1 MIKLV
6 HLKVAVLAWLVVSLT
21 GCGLLAPIKTESK
34 VGDDSQVYLTKT
46 AQWKLPPP
54 SVIPGTLNAVQ
65 QVQAHYGDQT
75 YDLLFQLEKP
85 SNDRLVIAGLTL
97 SGQSL
102 FQGDYHD
109 GVLTSTVSP
118 LVGRDINLSYIVS
131 SLILAYGKPD
141 VLSRYLD
148 DAGLSLTVTPFEDGH
163 STRLIKQNNAVV
175 TSIKLI
181 DPDANGWP
189 RKVIYRNTALD
200 FELDISTLQGGF
212 Q

>member
-1 MIKLV
+1 MKCF
-6 HLKVAVLAWLVVSLT
+6 HFRASVLIFLALGIG
-21 GCGLLAPIKTESK
+21 GCGLFSPIKTESR

-46 AQWKLPPP
+46 TQWRLPPP

-75 YDLLFQLEKP
+75 SDLLFQLEKP
-85 SNDRLVIAGLTL
+85 SRDRLIIAGLTL

-102 FQGDYHD
+102 FQGDYHN

-131 SLILAYGKPD
+131 SLILAYGESKT
-141 VLSRYLD
+141 LSRHLS
-148 DAGLSLTVTPFEDGH
+148 DAGLSLTVTPFSNGRA
-163 STRLIKQNNAVV
+163 TRTIRQGNTDV
-175 TSIKLI
+175 TSIELVN
-181 DPDANGWP
+181 PDTRGWP
-189 RKVIYRNTALD
+189 GKVIYRNTALD
-200 FELDISTLQGGF
+200 YELYISTLQGGF